1 MSHGGRASLRW
12 GGGGGFTQTCRAELR
27 AAASPA
33 LVGQQYS
40 WSLSRSLKYT
50 DS

>member
-1 MSHGGRASLRW
+1 MSHGGSASLCW
-12 GGGGGFTQTCRAELR
+12 GGGGFTQTCIAGLR